1 MEKIRHRCENFLIVT
16 GNRYGANYHTM
27 ITNETREGVYKL
39 WRTIEVYSSEQLA
52 INGHYILTHQYRTG
66 ERS

>member
-1 MEKIRHRCENFLIVT
+1 
-16 GNRYGANYHTM
+16 M